1 MGITRIGNRKLRRAV
16 DRWEKD
22 IETQIS
28 YIIQETASIIVHEAK
43 MLVPVD
49 EGALRDSIEMKI
61 LGKFKAVVIVGQFY
75 AVYVEYGT
83 GIYAKNGNG
92 RKTPWSYYYPKID
105 SWVWTEGMKP
115 QPFWTPAI
123 EIAEK
128 YFKAEMRKLGR

>member
-28 YIIQETASIIVHEAK
+28 YIIHETARIIVHEAK
-43 MLVPVD
+43 LRVPVD
-49 EGALRDSIEMKI
+49 QGDLRDSIEMKI
-61 LGKFKAVVIVGQFY
+61 LGKFEAVVMVGQFY

-83 GIYAKNGNG
+83 GIYAKSGTG

-105 SWVWTEGMKP
+105 QWVTTRGMRA
-115 QPFWTPAI
+115 QPFWNPTL